1 MDMQLEPLNYG
12 WGLGDPN
19 FRQLEPDRQMAQAC
33 RCDTTSGLNE
43 KLGTDAA
50 IG

>member
-1 MDMQLEPLNYG
+1 LEL
-12 WGLGDPN
+12 
-19 FRQLEPDRQMAQAC
+19 DRQMAQAC